1 MNIRTFAGSMKQTTQ
16 IVAISTVG
24 SLFSLPALA
33 GGTLS
38 ESMPKPSSAP
48 MSAPTSPASAPSVSV
63 PTVPITAPEPTST
76 SLPAATTSA
85 PTSTPMSVSPSDP
98 TSKPA
103 ASQTLPD
110 PATKVTPTTTKLNE
124 FAPSATET
132 TKAAGT
138 IVDVA
143 LSKGSFNTLVTA
155 VRAAGLTDVLTGA
168 GPYTVFAPTDEA
180 FASLPKGTVEKLLK
194 PENQAKLKKLLTYH
208 VVSGA
213 VKSTA
218 IKPGQVKTVEG
229 NSVLIKSMKTGL
241 MVNNAKVMTPDINAS
256 NGVIH
261 AIDKVI
267 LPPDL

>member
-1 MNIRTFAGSMKQTTQ
+1 M
-16 IVAISTVG
+16 
-24 SLFSLPALA
+24 
-33 GGTLS
+33 
-38 ESMPKPSSAP
+38 
-48 MSAPTSPASAPSVSV
+48 
-63 PTVPITAPEPTST
+63 
-76 SLPAATTSA
+76 
-85 PTSTPMSVSPSDP
+85 
-98 TSKPA
+98 
-103 ASQTLPD
+103 
-110 PATKVTPTTTKLNE
+110 
-124 FAPSATET
+124 
-132 TKAAGT
+132 
-138 IVDVA
+138 DVA

>member
-1 MNIRTFAGSMKQTTQ
+1 
-16 IVAISTVG
+16 
-24 SLFSLPALA
+24 
-33 GGTLS
+33 
-38 ESMPKPSSAP
+38 
-48 MSAPTSPASAPSVSV
+48 
-63 PTVPITAPEPTST
+63 
-76 SLPAATTSA
+76 
-85 PTSTPMSVSPSDP
+85 
-98 TSKPA
+98 
-103 ASQTLPD
+103 
-110 PATKVTPTTTKLNE
+110 
-124 FAPSATET
+124 
-132 TKAAGT
+132 
-138 IVDVA
+138 VDVA